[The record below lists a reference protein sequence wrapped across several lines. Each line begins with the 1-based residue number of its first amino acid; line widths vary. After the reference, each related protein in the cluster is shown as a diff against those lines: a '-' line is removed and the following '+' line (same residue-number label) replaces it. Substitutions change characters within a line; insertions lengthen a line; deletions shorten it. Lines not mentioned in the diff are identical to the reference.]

1 MQQVTLVPSVQF
13 ATPSPSP
20 APQAEVETSDHGH
33 TKKTYH
39 FHTVFRKMPSW
50 PHAKVVQF
58 STIED
63 AETRKEAF
71 PDGEYWHGD
80 ISRHYENNEI
90 FDAYKALT
98 HNVCIE
104 TMSIHDNGL
113 EKPVWKVTEVDFM
126 FASHQGYAPLSSPD
140 LVVKSVQ
147 YFDKDGRCDVK
158 GNAVEF
164 SVQFKVED
172 VRTSTRLDG
181 GLRSSNFE
189 LKTNEKKYPKQSL
202 RAILP
207 EEVLPEE
214 VLPEEVLPEKVFKQK
229 YEEVNPNELS
239 AWCLL
244 NSSAYVQFFDE
255 SRKILI
261 ETRMEHIADSM
272 DEIKNLFSEVL
283 TQFEKK
289 TINEQGKGVNI
300 ENLCFDT
307 FYSHSLPYG
316 EIDFEFGETTRV
328 KDERGAIKATMDNED
343 DREEMRER
351 SLRLRSADNKVSN
364 LLQTLCNETQIL
376 GTWYYYVFGAQN
388 FRMDKEYFE
397 DVDGVSYIQADLY
410 FLVQRYCIL
419 HQFSILKAYCFD
431 KEFWD
436 DMFDANV
443 FGKTFN
449 EESKD
454 SLEVLKK
461 CFKSYHGRLP
471 SGKKN
476 LSFEVALSATLLCV
490 VALNNLNR
498 RHEST
503 LIGTLNKLKEQEY
516 SRLPH
521 GSQLAEMEYWF
532 EGTGAHKSR
541 EVAWKA
547 FELLELYARSQC
559 ANRKAARVWEGS
571 TLQQNTDT
579 SGKSQRNTKG
589 REKLH
594 RELVKRIGNMLKN
607 KDESNVAEQKKVY
620 SECRTFFREH
630 TDLELTYYSLFAA
643 DATNVP
649 EESEGESYKEIQR
662 NIEELRDKAEEKE
675 MGDV

>member
-13 ATPSPSP
+13 APRSPSP
-20 APQAEVETSDHGH
+20 APQAEVETPDHGH

-39 FHTVFRKMPSW
+39 FHTVFGKMPSW

-63 AETRKEAF
+63 AEKRKEAF

-90 FDAYKALT
+90 FDAYNALT

-104 TMSIHDNGL
+104 AMSIHDNGL

-202 RAILP
+202 RTILP

-214 VLPEEVLPEKVFKQK
+214 VLPEEVLPEEVFKQN
-229 YEEVNPNELS
+229 YEKVKPNELP

-244 NSSAYVQFFDE
+244 NSSAYVQFFDI
-255 SRKILI
+255 SRRILI

-283 TQFEKK
+283 TQFEEK
-289 TINEQGKGVNI
+289 TINKQDNGANI

-307 FYSHSLPYG
+307 FYSHSLPHG
-316 EIDFEFGETTRV
+316 EIDFGFSETTRV
-328 KDERGAIKATMDNED
+328 KDERGSIKATTDNEEA
-343 DREEMRER
+343 REDMRER
-351 SLRLRSADNKVSN
+351 SLRLRSANNKVSI

-410 FLVQRYCIL
+410 FLVQRYCTL

-431 KEFWD
+431 KEFWK
-436 DMFDANV
+436 DMFDENV

-454 SLEVLKK
+454 SLEVLQK
-461 CFKSYHGRLP
+461 CFESYKGRLP
-471 SGKKN
+471 LGTEN

-503 LIGTLNKLKEQEY
+503 LILTLNELKEREY
-516 SRLPH
+516 RRPPH
-521 GSQLAEMEYWF
+521 DSPLAEMKYWF
-532 EGTGAHKSR
+532 EGTGADKSR
-541 EVAWKA
+541 DVAREA
-547 FELLELYARSQC
+547 FKLLELYARSQC

-571 TLQQNTDT
+571 TVQQNTDT
-579 SGKSQRNTKG
+579 SGKSQGDTKG

-594 RELVKRIGNMLKN
+594 GELVKKIGNILKN
-607 KDESNVAEQKKVY
+607 EDESNVAKQKKVHD
-620 SECRTFFREH
+620 ECDTFFFDH
-630 TDLELTYYSLFAA
+630 KDLQLTYYSLFAA
-643 DATNVP
+643 HAINL
-649 EESEGESYKEIQR
+649 EGESIIDKLKE
-662 NIEELRDKAEEKE
+662 EAEAAE
-675 MGDV
+675 MGE